1 MFLLSEPKF
10 GGCSRLAE
18 ILKQVSHDSVNRFL
32 LRERYEARD
41 LFETL
46 KAYLNLVGGVLSV
59 DDTVIEKTYSDV
71 NQAELIGYYWSG
83 KYHKTIK
90 GINLITLYHCDI
102 QGNTLPVNYRIY
114 DKQEGKTKNEYF
126 REMMEEVIGW
136 GLQPWGVTGDS
147 WYSGIEN
154 LKFLRNQKIGF
165 LLGVEKNRTVSNQP
179 HKYQQVKTLEI
190 SKQGVVTYLKELGF
204 VKLFRKPSETKTL
217 DTTFCTCQIQRC

>member
-1 MFLLSEPKF
+1 M
-10 GGCSRLAE
+10 AE

-32 LRERYEARD
+32 LQERYEARD

-46 KAYLNLVGGVLSV
+46 KPYLNLVGGVLSV

-114 DKQEGKTKNEYF
+114 DKQEGSTKNEYF
-126 REMMEEVIGW
+126 REMMEEVIRW
-136 GLQPWGVTGDS
+136 GLQSWGVTGDS

-154 LKFLRNQKIGF
+154 LKFLKNQKIGF

-179 HKYQQVKTLEI
+179 QKYQQVKTLEI
-190 SKQGVVTYLKELGF
+190 PKQGVVTHLKEFGACE
-204 VKLFRKPSETKTL
+204 VV
-217 DTTFCTCQIQRC
+217 

>member
-46 KAYLNLVGGVLSV
+46 KPYLNLVGGVLSV

-71 NQAELIGYYWSG
+71 NQTELIDYYWSG

-102 QGNTLPVNYRIY
+102 QGNTLPVNSFLI
-114 DKQEGKTKNEYF
+114 
-126 REMMEEVIGW
+126 
-136 GLQPWGVTGDS
+136 
-147 WYSGIEN
+147 N
-154 LKFLRNQKIGF
+154 LDAVRSK
-165 LLGVEKNRTVSNQP
+165 LGRHN
-179 HKYQQVKTLEI
+179 
-190 SKQGVVTYLKELGF
+190 
-204 VKLFRKPSETKTL
+204 
-217 DTTFCTCQIQRC
+217 